1 MPTGRQGDQ
10 GPTGDKLQGG
20 GQENKNDIANNNN
33 NLKRA
38 RKQLHLECSTMQI
51 LRKWVTDF
59 FAHSLP

>member
-1 MPTGRQGDQ
+1 MHTGRQGDQ

-59 FAHSLP
+59 FANSIP